1 MKEVGVNTKRGA
13 YKPCTYPIL
22 EEVGE
27 DGWKE
32 GLREDGLKYLRME

>member
-1 MKEVGVNTKRGA
+1 MIVDWAQKMKEVGVNALRGGA

-32 GLREDGLKYLRME
+32 